1 MLKKIG
7 LILFFWMGLLN
18 LSAQGY
24 LDFIENKGQW
34 NSTIQFK
41 SELPASSF
49 ALTKNGY
56 RVLQHN
62 VGDYAAITES
72 KHAHDDYSAVK
83 KSTDLS
89 TKFGANQEQNLQLRS
104 HAYEVKFL
112 NANPNPIIET
122 EKPLSGVSNYFIGND
137 PSKWASNC
145 KTFQSVTYKNMYP
158 NIDVRY
164 YTNNGILK
172 YDIIVHPGGD
182 AANIV
187 LFLEGSDGL
196 SIKNG
201 ELQVKTSVGILKETV
216 PYTYQIY
223 NGERKEIDC
232 GYEVKGN
239 LVKFKLDNQYNR
251 NSTLVIDPQPV
262 FISYSG
268 SRADNWG
275 FTATYD
281 NLGNFYAGGVVF
293 STGFPTTN
301 GAFSQTYSGGI
312 SEGDISGFDMGI
324 LKFEPGGTSLI
335 YATYIGGTGNEQP
348 HSLVADAAG
357 NLVIAGRTS
366 SGNSYPTVSS
376 FPLYGVGGGLFDIVL
391 TKLNTRGTALIG
403 SLRIGG
409 SGRDGVNI
417 RPNYEAP
424 LGTETTRRNYGDDAR
439 SEVIYDNQ
447 GNILLASVTQ
457 SLNFPTTA
465 GVFQPTHGAA
475 RTSSDARMQDGVVIK
490 LDPNL
495 SRVIFSS
502 YLGGSDDDAAFVL
515 AVNPA
520 NNNIYV
526 AGATN
531 SIDMPARANAVAGF
545 RDRKGDVD
553 GFISIIS
560 SDGSTI
566 NSSSYIGTNRSDV
579 IFGIQFDRQ
588 GFPYIVGT
596 TTGAFTPI
604 NSPYNNNNPGQATGK
619 QFIAKLQ
626 PDLSNFIYFTNFG
639 TPGASLPN
647 LAISAFLVDRCGN
660 VYVSGWGGSNIN
672 NFPTAS
678 ISNLPITSDA
688 YQSATD
694 GSDFYFFVL
703 ERDAQRQLYGSYF
716 GQTGGFADH
725 VDGGTS
731 RFDPNGTIYQSICSC
746 RRSGD
751 PSRPIVGTGGA
762 WSTTNRS
769 NACNLLAIK
778 IAFNLAGVGGG
789 IKTAINGVARDTSG
803 CVPLTVVF
811 SDTLELAKTY
821 RWNFNDGSPEIT
833 TNNPSATHTFSN
845 VGVYNVRLIAIDSA
859 TCNISDT
866 SFITMRVRADEAI
879 LSFTPT
885 KLLPCE
891 TLTYQF
897 DNTSIAPRPFGSNA
911 FRWDFGDGTRRVAS
925 FGPVTHTYASAG
937 TYNVRLI
944 LIDTSFC
951 NESDSTSLQ
960 LRISPLVRAR
970 FETPSLGC
978 VPYRAVFNNTSLAGR
993 TFLWEF
999 GDGATSTQTSPQ
1011 HLYSSIGTY
1020 NVRLIA
1026 IDSSTCNIADTTV
1039 FAITVRDNPTAGI
1052 SFSPDPPESN
1062 TPVTFTNNSF
1072 GANRYK
1078 WLFGDGDTL
1087 NTLRIDTTVRHL
1099 YNASGTYNACLVA
1112 YNDAGCA
1119 DTSCLP
1125 LVITIV
1131 PGFNVPNAFSPNGD
1145 GVNDK
1150 IFVRGFG
1157 IAKMNWKIYN
1167 RWGTLVYFGTSPNQG
1182 WDGTYKGKLQPQ
1194 EVYHYTLELEFSD
1207 KERATK
1213 KGDITLLR

>member
-1 MLKKIG
+1 MQKYIG
-7 LILFFWMGLLN
+7 LIWLLLLN
-18 LSAQGY
+18 VLMVQGQGY
-24 LDFIENKGQW
+24 LDFVENKGQW
-34 NSTIQFK
+34 PASIQFK
-41 SELPASSF
+41 SDMPASAF

-62 VGDYAAITES
+62 VDDYAAISES
-72 KHAHDDYSAVK
+72 KHVAHQHQEANNKSDVK
-83 KSTDLS
+83 P
-89 TKFGANQEQNLQLRS
+89 KFSSEEQYVLRS

-112 NANPNPIIET
+112 NANPNPTIVS

-137 PSKWASNC
+137 PSKWAANC

-158 NIDVRY
+158 NIDIRY
-164 YTNNGILK
+164 YTNNGVLK

-182 AANIV
+182 PNQII
-187 LFLEGSDGL
+187 LFFEGTGGMSL
-196 SIKNG
+196 KNG
-201 ELQVKTSVGILKETV
+201 ALQIKTSVGTLQETI
-216 PYTYQIY
+216 PYSYQIVD
-223 NGERKEIDC
+223 GDRKEVSA
-232 GYEVKGN
+232 GYEMKGSF
-239 LVKFKLDNQYNR
+239 VKFKVDPNYHK

-281 NLGNFYAGGVVF
+281 LLGNFYAGGVVF
-293 STGFPTTN
+293 SAGFPTTN
-301 GAFSQTYSGGI
+301 GAFQSGFGGGVT
-312 SEGDISGFDMGI
+312 EGTITGFDMGI

-335 YATYIGGTGNEQP
+335 YATYIGGNGNEQP

-366 SGNSYPTVSS
+366 SGANYPTASS
-376 FPLYGVGGGLFDIVL
+376 FPLYGDGGGVFDIVL
-391 TKLNTRGTALIG
+391 TKLNPNGTALLG
-403 SLRIGG
+403 SVRIGG
-409 SGRDGVNI
+409 TGRDGVNI
-417 RPNYEAP
+417 RPNYESP
-424 LGTETTRRNYGDDAR
+424 LGPETTRRNYGDDAR
-439 SEVIYDNQ
+439 SEVIFDNQ
-447 GNILLASVTQ
+447 GNIILASVTQ
-457 SLNFPTTA
+457 SIDFPTTPGA
-465 GVFQPTHGAA
+465 FQRNHGAA
-475 RTSSDARMQDGVVIK
+475 RTGDNRMQDGVLIK
-490 LDPNL
+490 LNSNL
-495 SRVIFSS
+495 SQVLFSS

-515 AVNPA
+515 AINPA

-526 AGATN
+526 AGATA
-531 SIDMPARANAVAGF
+531 SSDMPARTNAAPSF
-545 RDRKGDVD
+545 NSRKGEVD

-560 SDGSTI
+560 PDGSTI
-566 NSSSYIGTNRSDV
+566 NSTSYIGTDRVDV

-596 TTGAFTPI
+596 TTGVFNPI
-604 NSPYNNNNPGQATGK
+604 NSPYNNSNPGQNSGK

-639 TPGASLPN
+639 TTNASLPN
-647 LAISAFLVDRCGN
+647 LSISAFLVDRCGN

-672 NFPTAS
+672 SFPTTS
-678 ISNLPITSDA
+678 ITNLPITADA
-688 YQSATD
+688 YQASTD
-694 GSDFYFFVL
+694 GADFYFFVL

-746 RRSGD
+746 RRTGD
-751 PSRPIVGTGGA
+751 PSRPIIGTGGA

-769 NACNLLAIK
+769 NSCNLLAIK

-789 IKTAINGVARDTSG
+789 IKTAINGVPRDTSG

-811 SDTLELAKTY
+811 SDTLELAKSY
-821 RWNFNDGSPEIT
+821 RWNFNDGSPEVT
-833 TNNPSATHTFSN
+833 TNNPSITHTFNN

-879 LSFTPT
+879 LSFTPN

-891 TLTYQF
+891 SLTYRF
-897 DNTSIAPRPFGSNA
+897 DNTSIAPRAFGANA
-911 FRWDFGDGTRRVAS
+911 FRWDFGDGTRQVAS
-925 FGPVTHTYASAG
+925 FGSVTHTYATAG

-951 NESDSTSLQ
+951 NEQDSTTVQ
-960 LRISPLVRAR
+960 LRISPLVDAR
-970 FETPSLGC
+970 VQTPSVGC
-978 VPYRAVFNNTSLAGR
+978 VPYTAVFNNVSLAGR
-993 TFLWEF
+993 TFLWDF

-1011 HLYSSIGTY
+1011 HLYTSVGTY

-1026 IDSSTCNIADTTV
+1026 IDSSTCNISDTLV
-1039 FAITVRDNPTAGI
+1039 FSISVRDNPTAGI
-1052 SFSPDPPESN
+1052 SFTPDPTEPN
-1062 TPVTFTNNSF
+1062 TPVTFINSSF

-1078 WLFGDGDTL
+1078 WTFGDGDSL
-1087 NTLRIDTTVRHL
+1087 NAVRSDTTVRHL
-1099 YNASGTYNACLVA
+1099 YNASGTYNACVIA
-1112 YNDAGCA
+1112 YNDAGCS
-1119 DTSCLP
+1119 DTACVP
-1125 LVITIV
+1125 VVVTIV

-1145 GVNDK
+1145 GTNDR
-1150 IFVRGFG
+1150 IFVKGFG
-1157 IAKMNWKIYN
+1157 IVKMNWKIYN
-1167 RWGTLVYFGTSPNQG
+1167 RWGKLLFVGTSPSQG
-1182 WDGTYKGKLQPQ
+1182 WDGTYNGKLQPQ
-1194 EVYHYTLELEFSD
+1194 EVYHYTLELEFST
-1207 KERATK
+1207 KEKATK